1 MIKDAVFL
9 IQRNQDGNDAE
20 PLIPRSPASPG
31 VRVPGALRRGELLM
45 KDHVRIR
52 GEIAEYLNWPFILA
66 LFMVA
71 ANIAVAL
78 VDHAAG
84 AAMGG
89 FTLAEIVIAVW
100 LWFGKRKHL
109 MDGLV
114 DFSARYSAAQV
125 QLLDGMAVPYG
136 IVDTDGR
143 ILWMNREF
151 AGIIGTDRT
160 RNPLSGY
167 FPELTP
173 NFFDRIKADTRIHS
187 QYKDRFYEIDL
198 RPVSMDQDAADSI
211 GSENSAADE
220 RLTAVFLID
229 ETQALIYEKE
239 IDNQKM
245 VAGLIY
251 LDNYDEALES
261 IETVRRSL
269 LEALI
274 DRKIM
279 KSISAMNGV
288 VRKLEKD
295 KYFFV
300 IEQRYTEILR
310 KNRFSLLEDVKTVNI
325 GNEMA
330 VTLSIGIGM
339 HGSTYM
345 QNYEYARAAI
355 DMALGRGGDQA
366 VVKDGD
372 EIRFYGGKS
381 QQVEKTT
388 RVKARVKAHALRELM
403 DTKDKILIMG
413 HHLGDIDCF
422 GASVGIW
429 RIATTFNK
437 KARIVINGVNSSVT
451 PMLYKFKNSSE
462 YPKDM
467 FVTGEEAAEWAD
479 GTTMLVVVD
488 VNRPSI
494 TEAPELLTRVHTI
507 VVLDHH
513 RQSTEIIK
521 NATLSYVEPFASSAC
536 EMVAEILQYI
546 GDNIRI
552 RPLEADAMYGGIM
565 IDTQNF
571 MNQTGVRT
579 FEAAAFLRRSGADV
593 VRVRKL
599 FRDQPQ
605 DFRARAKAIENME
618 IYREHYAITECPAE
632 GLESPSIVGA
642 QAANEMLDIIGIKAT
657 FVITKVDNVVY
668 ISGRSIDEVNV
679 QVILEKLGGGGHR
692 TIAGAQLRDISAE
705 EARQKIKETLDSMSE
720 KGEI

>member
-1 MIKDAVFL
+1 
-9 IQRNQDGNDAE
+9 
-20 PLIPRSPASPG
+20 
-31 VRVPGALRRGELLM
+31 
-45 KDHVRIR
+45 
-52 GEIAEYLNWPFILA
+52 
-66 LFMVA
+66 
-71 ANIAVAL
+71 
-78 VDHAAG
+78 
-84 AAMGG
+84 
-89 FTLAEIVIAVW
+89 
-100 LWFGKRKHL
+100 
-109 MDGLV
+109 
-114 DFSARYSAAQV
+114 
-125 QLLDGMAVPYG
+125 
-136 IVDTDGR
+136 
-143 ILWMNREF
+143 
-151 AGIIGTDRT
+151 
-160 RNPLSGY
+160 
-167 FPELTP
+167 
-173 NFFDRIKADTRIHS
+173 
-187 QYKDRFYEIDL
+187 
-198 RPVSMDQDAADSI
+198 
-211 GSENSAADE
+211 
-220 RLTAVFLID
+220 
-229 ETQALIYEKE
+229 
-239 IDNQKM
+239 
-245 VAGLIY
+245 
-251 LDNYDEALES
+251 
-261 IETVRRSL
+261 
-269 LEALI
+269 
-274 DRKIM
+274 
-279 KSISAMNGV
+279 
-288 VRKLEKD
+288 
-295 KYFFV
+295 
-300 IEQRYTEILR
+300 
-310 KNRFSLLEDVKTVNI
+310 
-325 GNEMA
+325 
-330 VTLSIGIGM
+330 
-339 HGSTYM
+339 
-345 QNYEYARAAI
+345 
-355 DMALGRGGDQA
+355 
-366 VVKDGD
+366 
-372 EIRFYGGKS
+372 
-381 QQVEKTT
+381 
-388 RVKARVKAHALRELM
+388 M

-692 TIAGAQLRDISAE
+692 TIAGAQLRDISAA

>member
-1 MIKDAVFL
+1 MAGAV
-9 IQRNQDGNDAE
+9 
-20 PLIPRSPASPG
+20 
-31 VRVPGALRRGELLM
+31 GAGELSM
-45 KDHVRIR
+45 KDHIRIR
-52 GEIAEYLNWPFILA
+52 GEIAEYLNWPLVLA
-66 LFMVA
+66 GFMVA

-78 VDHAAG
+78 VSSAAG
-84 AAMGG
+84 TAMAG
-89 FTLAEIVIAVW
+89 FTLAGVVIAVW

-114 DFSARYSAAQV
+114 DFSSRYSAAQV
-125 QLLDGMAVPYG
+125 ELLSGMAVPYG
-136 IVDTDGR
+136 IAAADGR
-143 ILWMNREF
+143 IVWMNREF
-151 AGIIGTDRT
+151 AGVIGQERGK
-160 RNPLSGY
+160 NHLSAY
-167 FPELTP
+167 FPELTAD
-173 NFFDRIKADTRIHS
+173 FLSKVTADTRIHS
-187 QYKDRFYEIDL
+187 QYKERFYEIDL
-198 RPVSMDQDAADSI
+198 RPVSMNKETAGSI
-211 GSENSAADE
+211 GSERTDADE

-274 DRKIM
+274 DRKIT
-279 KSISAMNGV
+279 KSIGAMNGV

-300 IEQRYTEILR
+300 IEQRYTEQL
-310 KNRFSLLEDVKTVNI
+310 KQNRFSLLEDVKTVNI

-339 HGSTYM
+339 HGSSYI

-366 VVKDGD
+366 VVKDGGQ
-372 EIRFYGGKS
+372 IRFYGGKS

-413 HHLGDIDCF
+413 HRLGDIDCF
-422 GASVGIW
+422 GSSVGIW
-429 RIATTFNK
+429 RIAAAFNK
-437 KARIVINGVNSSVT
+437 KARIVINSVNSSVT

-479 GTTMLVVVD
+479 AATMLVVVD

-494 TEAPELLTRVHTI
+494 TEAPELLTKIHTI

-513 RQSTEIIK
+513 RQSTEIIE
-521 NATLSYVEPFASSAC
+521 NATLSYVEPFASSTC

-546 GDNIRI
+546 GDDIRI
-552 RPLEADAMYGGIM
+552 RPLEADAMYGGIV

-579 FEAAAFLRRSGADV
+579 FEAAAFLRRCGADA

-599 FRDQPQ
+599 FRDRPQ

-618 IYREHYAITECPAE
+618 IYRDHYAISECPSE

-642 QAANEMLDIIGIKAT
+642 QAANEMLDIVGVKAT
-657 FVITKVDNVVY
+657 FVLTKVGNVIY

-679 QVILEKLGGGGHR
+679 QVILEKFGGGGHR
-692 TIAGAQLRDISAE
+692 TIAGAQLKDISVE
-705 EARQKIKETLDSMSE
+705 EARQKIKETLDSMLE

>member
-1 MIKDAVFL
+1 MAGAV
-9 IQRNQDGNDAE
+9 
-20 PLIPRSPASPG
+20 
-31 VRVPGALRRGELLM
+31 GAGELSM
-45 KDHVRIR
+45 KDHIRIR
-52 GEIAEYLNWPFILA
+52 GEIAEYLNWPLVLA
-66 LFMVA
+66 GFMVA

-78 VDHAAG
+78 VSSAAG
-84 AAMGG
+84 TAMAG
-89 FTLAEIVIAVW
+89 FTLAGVVIAVW

-114 DFSARYSAAQV
+114 DFSSRYSAAQV
-125 QLLDGMAVPYG
+125 ELLSGMAVPYG
-136 IVDTDGR
+136 IAAADGR
-143 ILWMNREF
+143 IVWMNREF
-151 AGIIGTDRT
+151 AGVIGQERGK
-160 RNPLSGY
+160 NHLSAY
-167 FPELTP
+167 FPELTAD
-173 NFFDRIKADTRIHS
+173 FLSKVTADTRIHS
-187 QYKDRFYEIDL
+187 QYKERFYEIDL
-198 RPVSMDQDAADSI
+198 RPVSMNKETAGSI
-211 GSENSAADE
+211 GSERTDADE

-274 DRKIM
+274 DRKIT
-279 KSISAMNGV
+279 KSIGAMNGV

-300 IEQRYTEILR
+300 IEQRYTEQL
-310 KNRFSLLEDVKTVNI
+310 KQNRFSLLEDVKTVNI

-339 HGSTYM
+339 HGSSYI

-366 VVKDGD
+366 VVKDGGQ
-372 EIRFYGGKS
+372 IRFYGGKS
-381 QQVEKTT
+381 QQVERTT

-413 HHLGDIDCF
+413 HRLGDIDCF
-422 GASVGIW
+422 GSSVGIW
-429 RIATTFNK
+429 RIAAAFNK
-437 KARIVINGVNSSVT
+437 KARIVINSVNSSVT

-479 GTTMLVVVD
+479 AATMLVVVD

-494 TEAPELLTRVHTI
+494 TEAPELLTKIHTI

-513 RQSTEIIK
+513 RQSTEIIE
-521 NATLSYVEPFASSAC
+521 NATLSYVEPFASSTC

-546 GDNIRI
+546 GDDIRI
-552 RPLEADAMYGGIM
+552 RPLEADAMYGGIV

-579 FEAAAFLRRSGADV
+579 FEAAAFLRRCGADA

-599 FRDQPQ
+599 FRDRPQ

-618 IYREHYAITECPAE
+618 IYRDHYAISECPSE

-642 QAANEMLDIIGIKAT
+642 QAANEMLDIVGVKAT
-657 FVITKVDNVVY
+657 FVLTKVGNVIY

-679 QVILEKLGGGGHR
+679 QVILEKFGGGGHR
-692 TIAGAQLRDISAE
+692 TIAGAQLKDISVE
-705 EARQKIKETLDSMSE
+705 EARQKIKETLDSMLE